1 MGAVC
6 VSASC
11 REVYCLFSPSVA
23 ALEMLLQQ
31 KVIGP
36 ALCGIEAWS
45 HSVEDACIYV
55 IAYVYLCVWGDS

>member
-1 MGAVC
+1 MPYVCLRVAVRC
-6 VSASC
+6 IVC
-11 REVYCLFSPSVA
+11 FPPSVA

-31 KVIGP
+31 KIIGP